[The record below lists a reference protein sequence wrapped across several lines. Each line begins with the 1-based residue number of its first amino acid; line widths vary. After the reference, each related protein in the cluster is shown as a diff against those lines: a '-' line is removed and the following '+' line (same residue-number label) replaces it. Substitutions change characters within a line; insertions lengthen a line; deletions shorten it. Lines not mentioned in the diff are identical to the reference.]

1 VQPVFRK
8 PAAHPSDPA
17 CAGTDAADRTLNG
30 EPALS
35 PFLIENIM
43 NIRIIAA
50 FVVAAVF
57 SLPAFAAADAQVPD
71 QQPVVVAAQS
81 GGLTRAQVRAE
92 LVALQKAGYDQSR
105 GEDVTYPT
113 QIQAAEARVAAQK
126 AAAGSQ
132 GGAGSGSEASGR
144 RTAAD

>member
-1 VQPVFRK
+1 
-8 PAAHPSDPA
+8 
-17 CAGTDAADRTLNG
+17 
-30 EPALS
+30 
-35 PFLIENIM
+35 M

-57 SLPAFAAADAQVPD
+57 SLPAFAATDAQVPD

>member
-1 VQPVFRK
+1 
-8 PAAHPSDPA
+8 
-17 CAGTDAADRTLNG
+17 
-30 EPALS
+30 
-35 PFLIENIM
+35 M
-43 NIRIIAA
+43 NIKIIAA
-50 FVVAAVF
+50 FVVAAAI
-57 SLPAFAAADAQVPD
+57 SAPAFAATDTQAPS

-92 LVALQKAGYDQSR
+92 LVALQKAGYG

-132 GGAGSGSEASGR
+132 GGVGSGSEASGS
-144 RTAAD
+144 RTVADRASIDDVKPASFGQ